1 MLTHNLL
8 ITSKRVSFSIVL
20 HSLCM
25 TIQFKLL
32 LIFNLCHSHSIL
44 YQYFTFQGSLIVWD
58 VRSGEP
64 VRAVRLGHRDNAVFV
79 RQIMSCGDAILCDY
93 GCALR
98 LVRFP
103 SVINKID

>member
-1 MLTHNLL
+1 MSDNPT
-8 ITSKRVSFSIVL
+8 F
-20 HSLCM
+20 
-25 TIQFKLL
+25 IQFVQYLILL
-32 LIFNLCHSHSIL
+32 FAIIVS
-44 YQYFTFQGSLIVWD
+44 FQGSLIVWD

-64 VRAVRLGHRDNAVFV
+64 VRAVRLGHKDNAVFV